1 MLLKSL
7 RPLAPYLK
15 KYRSAYVWG
24 GLCVLLMNGT
34 WILFPLVIR
43 HAINDLWQGVTLHK
57 LWTVSLVLLLVA
69 VVKGIF
75 QFLTRWIVI
84 GASREIEF
92 DLRNDLFRHLE
103 GLSYSFYQRT
113 RTGDIMARATNDLN
127 AVRMLLGP
135 AIMYSANTIVFTAGA
150 LIFMFAISPRLTLY
164 AFLPLPVVSI
174 VDMIRQRCPETT
186 IVVGGP
192 LIYNLVHDLDDETL
206 QGTFRAMGADIYVRE
221 SQGEATLASI
231 MKCLQSGG
239 NLADI
244 PNCYINSTSG
254 FQFTKHVPE
263 NNPIEECSIDWDSFE
278 DWELGDT
285 VQMRTARSCAFKCSF
300 CDYPLRAGALSAAEV
315 ATVERELRQLAR
327 RRVRN
332 VVFIDDT
339 FNVPIGRFCKI
350 CEMMIANDFPF
361 SWFSYFRCSNAK
373 DPAVFDL
380 LSHSGCAGVFLG
392 VESADE
398 TVLANMNKRA
408 HGDDYRRGIAEF
420 NKRNIA
426 SFASLIV
433 GFPGETQ
440 QSITNTINFLNE
452 ACPTFYRVEPLWY
465 NVRAPIAKDAERF
478 GLSGSAFRWKHSTME
493 ANTAADGAQRIFE
506 EVHGPAWMP
515 MYMFD
520 FWALPYL
527 MGKGMKLQEMVEFH
541 QHAYRA
547 MSCAIAGE
555 NSAPPLNDIAR
566 MFSKTE
572 LQPSRYRLE
581 PSVLTE

>member
-1 MLLKSL
+1 
-7 RPLAPYLK
+7 
-15 KYRSAYVWG
+15 
-24 GLCVLLMNGT
+24 
-34 WILFPLVIR
+34 
-43 HAINDLWQGVTLHK
+43 
-57 LWTVSLVLLLVA
+57 
-69 VVKGIF
+69 
-75 QFLTRWIVI
+75 
-84 GASREIEF
+84 
-92 DLRNDLFRHLE
+92 
-103 GLSYSFYQRT
+103 
-113 RTGDIMARATNDLN
+113 
-127 AVRMLLGP
+127 
-135 AIMYSANTIVFTAGA
+135 
-150 LIFMFAISPRLTLY
+150 
-164 AFLPLPVVSI
+164 
-174 VDMIRQRCPETT
+174 
-186 IVVGGP
+186 

-244 PNCYINSTSG
+244 PNCYINSTSS

-555 NSAPPLNDIAR
+555 SSAPPLNDIAR

>member
-1 MLLKSL
+1 MMSSL
-7 RPLAPYLK
+7 DCVVIGYYETPFDIHEQMVCAKGRDSVEYRMFQRDHLRIDNKAMPYLDAIS
-15 KYRSAYVWG
+15 YFQNNFGSRREHRGHDWYHLGEVSNLAALYLTSFLRRRNFTAEFVSM
-24 GLCVLLMNGT
+24 LPAEEVRLNELLDRG
-34 WILFPLVIR
+34 PR
-43 HAINDLWQGVTLHK
+43 
-57 LWTVSLVLLLVA
+57 A
-69 VVKGIF
+69 VVI
-75 QFLTRWIVI
+75 TTT
-84 GASREIEF
+84 
-92 DLRNDLFRHLE
+92 
-103 GLSYSFYQRT
+103 FY
-113 RTGDIMARATNDLN
+113 
-127 AVRMLLGP
+127 
-135 AIMYSANTIVFTAGA
+135 
-150 LIFMFAISPRLTLY
+150 LI
-164 AFLPLPVVSI
+164 PLPVVSI
-174 VDMIRQRCPETT
+174 VDIVRQRCPETT
-186 IVVGGP
+186 IIVGGP
-192 LIYNLVHDLDDETL
+192 LVYNLVHDLDNETL
-206 QGTFRAMGADIYVRE
+206 QGTLNAMGADIYVRE
-221 SQGEATLASI
+221 SQGEATLVSI
-231 MKCLQSGG
+231 MECLRFGG
-239 NLADI
+239 NLKDI
-244 PNCYINSTSG
+244 ANCYINSSSG
-254 FQFTKHVPE
+254 FEFTKNVPE

-300 CDYPLRAGALSAAEV
+300 CDYPLRAGPLSAADV
-315 ATVERELRQLAR
+315 TTVERELRQIAR

-339 FNVPIGRFCKI
+339 FNVPIGRFRNI
-350 CEMMIANDFPF
+350 CEMMIANDFPL

-373 DPAVFDL
+373 DPSVFDL

-392 VESADE
+392 VESADDK
-398 TVLANMNKRA
+398 VLANMNKRA

-433 GFPGETQ
+433 GFPGESQ

-506 EVHGPAWMP
+506 EVRGAAWMP

-527 MGKGMKLQEMVEFH
+527 MGKGMTLQEVVEFH

-547 MSCAIAGE
+547 MRCAIAGE
-555 NSAPPLNDIAR
+555 NSAAPLNDIAR
-566 MFSKTE
+566 MFSKAE
-572 LQPSRYRLE
+572 LQRSRYRWE